1 MASSV
6 PEVCS
11 KPVLV
16 LGCGNVLF
24 GDDGFGPAVAE
35 CLQARADLPDEIC
48 VVNAGTSAREILFD
62 VILSEKRPE
71 KIIVVD
77 AVDRGLK
84 PGELFRLA
92 IEDLPVKKLD
102 DFSMHQLPASNLLRE
117 LQDFCGV
124 KLELIVC
131 QVQEIPERVSPGLSL
146 TVQKA
151 VSDAVEMIIHELG
164 SPSRNG
170 LTQSPQ
176 PADFGRST
184 SER

>member
-35 CLQARADLPDEIC
+35 CLQARADLLDKVC

-77 AVDRGLK
+77 AVDRGLE

-117 LQDFCGV
+117 LQDLCGV
-124 KLELIVC
+124 KVELIAC
-131 QVQEIPERVSPGLSL
+131 QVQEIPETVSPGLSL
-146 TVQKA
+146 PVRKA
-151 VSDAVEMIIHELG
+151 LSDAVEMIIHEFG
-164 SPSRNG
+164 MPRG
-170 LTQSPQ
+170 REIKESPQ
-176 PADFGRST
+176 PADFARMT
-184 SER
+184 SQR